1 MRKHFQQAAVSQKI
15 GNRCPSASHS
25 DGLPGGNL
33 PVHRLR
39 CEAIEDD
46 FAADGSTQIFNLLCI
61 GTVGSYCSSWVRSL
75 GIAHDYFL

>member
-1 MRKHFQQAAVSQKI
+1 
-15 GNRCPSASHS
+15 
-25 DGLPGGNL
+25 L

-46 FAADGSTQIFNLLCI
+46 SAADGSTQIFNLLCI